1 MSFSATLKGSKNRLP
16 RFDLNLGLKLV
27 GQTNLADI
35 VENLGNL
42 AAGVSSFLYKRVVG
56 EHAYAIAYIV
66 PNQTHNLYLTHRLG
80 FTEYKQKYP
89 VNICQVLS
97 PLCRKNEATLCCQ
110 YLGISNIEQKQTL

>member
-56 EHAYAIAYIV
+56 EHA
-66 PNQTHNLYLTHRLG
+66 
-80 FTEYKQKYP
+80 
-89 VNICQVLS
+89 
-97 PLCRKNEATLCCQ
+97 
-110 YLGISNIEQKQTL
+110 